1 MTMASLDVIAAID
14 ITATAA
20 VLVGTIAAAY
30 PGPLPARLRIVG
42 AFVLWFTLVV
52 LASGFDLLDPVKGFG
67 MPALAFAF
75 LIPMV
80 AIAFAATSTAERW
93 QRVLAIPMAALILT
107 HVLRVLGVEFLML
120 WSAGRLTAPFAPSA
134 GWGDIITGVAAVPVA
149 WAVWRQA
156 AGWRALA
163 IIWNLFGAA
172 DLIAAVAFGIASA
185 PGSPLLMFPPP
196 SEPIMTTLPWV
207 LIPAYLVPIW
217 LLTHALMLVELARH
231 ASPVDLRAQRL

>member
-1 MTMASLDVIAAID
+1 MASLDVIAAID

-93 QRVLAIPMAALILT
+93 QRVLAIPMAALNSMKIEPCSVNFMALPT
-107 HVLRVLGVEFLML
+107 
-120 WSAGRLTAPFAPSA
+120 RL
-134 GWGDIITGVAAVPVA
+134 IRI
-149 WAVWRQA
+149 
-156 AGWRALA
+156 
-163 IIWNLFGAA
+163 
-172 DLIAAVAFGIASA
+172 
-185 PGSPLLMFPPP
+185 
-196 SEPIMTTLPWV
+196 
-207 LIPAYLVPIW
+207 
-217 LLTHALMLVELARH
+217 
-231 ASPVDLRAQRL
+231 